1 MTFYPAGRRFGIK
14 ALDFNSE
21 KGEPEPEYQ
30 SLRWLTM
37 LVPFNASTQAL
48 SVYVPLQILALGGN
62 VVQVGFAAVV
72 YNLALIPAPLLWG
85 YVCDV
90 TGRRRVII
98 IAGCLLLLAASM
110 GLFLSSS
117 VVLTIA
123 FYALVAHSVGMLSPS
138 VNLLLMEKVSKEEW
152 GKGYATQNWYTFI
165 GQIAGSATGI
175 PWVLYL
181 PLHTFAGACAGFSAA
196 SVVMAALL
204 VHDAKVAVE
213 RRAMVLTA
221 QGFLARIS
229 QIPLIFLRLPKYS
242 DFVSVLRS
250 ARQSLTRELPVIFL
264 ASMLFNAS
272 ANLFFTSYTPYL
284 KQNNLSDSSIF
295 FLSMYIIIVNAT
307 VSRVIIQ
314 RFKGG
319 VSHLTASNALLFRSL
334 GMMVAAALAI
344 FVFGQGVFFTTLLV
358 YTMLGSAF
366 VYINVNLNT
375 LLFKA
380 LPPGK
385 QGGMLG
391 VWSSFNGAA
400 LLIGALA
407 SGFISYYLGYSITFF
422 AASILILTSSIILDS
437 YYGVARSVLSVEPEG

>member
-1 MTFYPAGRRFGIK
+1 MTFYPAAKRFGIK
-14 ALDFNSE
+14 ALDLNSDS
-21 KGEPEPEYQ
+21 GESQQQ
-30 SLRWLTM
+30 SLNWLTV
-37 LVPFNASTQAL
+37 LVPFNAVTQAI

-62 VVQVGFAAVV
+62 VVQVGYAAVV

-85 YVCDV
+85 YVCDA
-90 TGRRRVII
+90 TGRRRIVIL
-98 IAGCLLLLAASM
+98 AGCLLLLAAGV
-110 GLFLSSS
+110 GLYFSSS
-117 VVLTIA
+117 VLQVIA
-123 FYALVAHSVGMLSPS
+123 FYAAVAHSVGMLSPS
-138 VNLLLMEKVSKEEW
+138 INLLLMEKLPKDEW
-152 GKGYATQNWYTFI
+152 GKGYTSQNWYTFI
-165 GQIAGSATGI
+165 GQIIGSATGI
-175 PWVLYL
+175 PWVLYF
-181 PLHTFAGACAGFSAA
+181 PLHTFSLACIGYSMA
-196 SVVMAALL
+196 SVLIAAAL
-204 VHDAKVAVE
+204 VKDAKVAVE

-221 QGFLARIS
+221 QGFLARIG

-242 DFVSVLRS
+242 DFLSVIRS

-284 KQNNLSDSSIF
+284 KENSLSDSSIF
-295 FLSMYIIIVNAT
+295 FLSMYIIIVNAI

-334 GMMVAAALAI
+334 GMMIAAAFAI
-344 FVFGQGVFFTTLLV
+344 FVFGKDVFFTTLLV
-358 YTMLGSAF
+358 YSMLGSAF

-391 VWSSFNGAA
+391 VWSSLNGMA
-400 LLIGALA
+400 LLAGALA
-407 SGFISYYLGYSITFF
+407 SGFISFYLGYSITFF
-422 AASILILTSSIILDS
+422 AASILIMLSSIILDS
-437 YYGVARSVLSVEPEG
+437 YYGVTRGMMKEELLS

>member
-1 MTFYPAGRRFGIK
+1 MTFYPAAKRFGIK
-14 ALDFNSE
+14 ALDLNSDS
-21 KGEPEPEYQ
+21 GESQQQ
-30 SLRWLTM
+30 SLNWLTV
-37 LVPFNASTQAL
+37 LVPFNAVTQAI

-62 VVQVGFAAVV
+62 VVQVGYAAVV

-85 YVCDV
+85 YVCDA
-90 TGRRRVII
+90 TGRRRIVIL
-98 IAGCLLLLAASM
+98 AGCLLLLAAGV
-110 GLFLSSS
+110 GLYFSSS
-117 VVLTIA
+117 VLQVIA
-123 FYALVAHSVGMLSPS
+123 FYAAVAHSVGMLSPS
-138 VNLLLMEKVSKEEW
+138 INLLLMEKLPKDEW
-152 GKGYATQNWYTFI
+152 GKGYTSQNWYTFI
-165 GQIAGSATGI
+165 GQIIGSATGI
-175 PWVLYL
+175 PWVLYF
-181 PLHTFAGACAGFSAA
+181 PLHTFSMA
-196 SVVMAALL
+196 SVLIAAAL
-204 VHDAKVAVE
+204 VKDAKVAVE

-221 QGFLARIS
+221 QGFLARIG

-242 DFVSVLRS
+242 DFLSVIRS

-284 KQNNLSDSSIF
+284 KENSLSDSSIF
-295 FLSMYIIIVNAT
+295 FLSMYIIIVNAI

-334 GMMVAAALAI
+334 GMMIAAAFAI
-344 FVFGQGVFFTTLLV
+344 FVFGKDVFFTTLLV
-358 YTMLGSAF
+358 YSMLGSAF

-391 VWSSFNGAA
+391 VWSSLNGMA
-400 LLIGALA
+400 LLAGALA
-407 SGFISYYLGYSITFF
+407 SGFISFYLGYSITFF
-422 AASILILTSSIILDS
+422 AASILIMLSSIILDS
-437 YYGVARSVLSVEPEG
+437 YYGVTRGMMKEELLS